1 MTTLATKAHSEPAVY
16 VYEAPLRLWH
26 WINAFSILV
35 LAVSGYFIASPLP
48 TMPGEAS
55 GGYSGEANYLMG
67 YIRFAHFAAAYI
79 FIVGFLGR
87 IYWAFVGNEH
97 ARQIFLPPIFSG
109 EFWDGVWHEAKWYLF
124 IAKEPRKYTGHN
136 PMAVIFM
143 HLMLVWGTVFMI
155 FTGLALYGEGA
166 GYDSW
171 QYTYFSGWIIPLF
184 GQSQDVHTFHHL
196 MMWVIIVFVIMHIY
210 VAIRED
216 IMSRQSLVSTM
227 ISGWRTFKDSRD
239 VDDGH

>member
-1 MTTLATKAHSEPAVY
+1 MATQAHSEPAIY
-16 VYEAPLRLWH
+16 VYEAPLRIWH
-26 WINAFSILV
+26 WINALAIIL
-35 LAVSGYFIASPLP
+35 LAVTGYLIGSPLP

-67 YIRFAHFAAAYI
+67 YIRFVHFASAWI

-87 IYWAFVGNEH
+87 LYWAIVGNHH
-97 ARQIFLPPIFSG
+97 ARQLFMPPLLSAS
-109 EFWDGVWHEAKWYLF
+109 FWEGVWHEAKWYMF
-124 IAKEPRKYTGHN
+124 IVKEPRKYTGHN
-136 PMAVIFM
+136 PMAVLFM
-143 HLMLVWGTVFMI
+143 FGFFVWGAVFMI

-171 QYTYFSGWIIPLF
+171 IFTYFSGWLIPLF

-196 MMWVIIVFVIMHIY
+196 GMWFILMFVLMHIY

-216 IMSRQSLVSTM
+216 IMSRQSLISTM
-227 ISGWRTFKDSRD
+227 VSGWRMFKDDRPA
-239 VDDGH
+239 DDGH